1 MASPSPELPGHS
13 VGPKND
19 MTVDSAHPLVPHG
32 SQPEGGARRTWRPA
46 FVAILAVLALTAC
59 AHPPARWAAPDSGQ
73 AVGSD
78 IRVSACRDAL
88 AAARTAAGT
97 GLDGAGIRLVNWN
110 VQKKHGPEWR
120 HDFDRLAT
128 DADFVLMQEASLDH
142 HADPGLAAG
151 RHATFAPGYRS
162 GRGVTGVLTLSRHE
176 PLVSCS
182 FTSREPWLRTPKST
196 GITAYGLAGAD
207 DTLVV
212 VNIHALNFA
221 LGLSDYRA
229 QLSRILD
236 VLHDHSGPIIL
247 AGDFN
252 TWRGRRGGILIE
264 LADALGLKAVTFTD
278 DERVRVFGLALDHI
292 YVRDLELRQSRTDS
306 VSTSDHNPMTAVLA
320 MPYVAP

>member
-1 MASPSPELPGHS
+1 MHGMTADSPKPPLPR
-13 VGPKND
+13 GPLPKG
-19 MTVDSAHPLVPHG
+19 L
-32 SQPEGGARRTWRPA
+32 ARRSLR
-46 FVAILAVLALTAC
+46 AVLAATFVVLAVTAC
-59 AHPPARWAAPDSGQ
+59 THQPARWPAGPGTGH

-78 IRVSACRDAL
+78 IRVSACREAL
-88 AAARTAAGT
+88 ATARAAVGT

-110 VQKKHGPEWR
+110 IQKKHSPAWR
-120 HDFDRLAT
+120 DDFERLAA
-128 DADFVLMQEASLDH
+128 DADFVLMQEASLGH
-142 HADPGLAAG
+142 HVGPVLTAG
-151 RHATFAPGYRS
+151 RYAAFAPGYRTS
-162 GRGVTGVLTLSRHE
+162 QRVTGVLTLSRHE
-176 PLVSCS
+176 PLVRCS

-207 DTLVV
+207 ETLVV

-252 TWRGRRGGILIE
+252 TWRGRRQGIVTE
-264 LADALGLKAVTFTD
+264 LASALGLQAVTFTE

-292 YVRDLELRQSRTDS
+292 YVRDLELRQSGTDS
-306 VSTSDHNPMTAVLA
+306 VSTSDHNPMTAVPA
-320 MPYVAP
+320 MPYAAP